1 MTMLESLADSPWA
14 AIAAMAL
21 VTLAL
26 RLGGYW
32 LMGHVTLTAPVSR
45 GIEALPGCIFI
56 AVALPLA
63 ARSGIAGIVATA
75 VAVAV
80 MALTSREILAL
91 AAGMAAAGALRALGL

>member
-1 MTMLESLADSPWA
+1 MFESLVDTPWA
-14 AIAAMAL
+14 AIAAMAG

-32 LMGHVTLTAPVSR
+32 LMGHVKLTARVSR
-45 GIEALPGCIFI
+45 GLEALPGCIFI

-63 ARSGIAGIVATA
+63 ARSGTAGMIATV

-80 MALTSREILAL
+80 MALTSREIVAL
-91 AAGMAAAGALRALGL
+91 AAGMGAAGLLRALGI